1 LKDCRLP
8 RKYSYSPLRIATVT
22 TKEKF
27 YSSVASDSA
36 ESEDLEIKPAETAK
50 AIAPTNHKKPLIV
63 ELSLSLVND
72 KKESTNQINATIQQ
86 SDMEYLAKPVPCVS
100 MTSSPR
106 GIVV

>member
-1 LKDCRLP
+1 MKDCRLP
-8 RKYSYSPLRIATVT
+8 RKCSYSPLRIATVT

-27 YSSVASDSA
+27 HSSKSSDSA

-72 KKESTNQINATIQQ
+72 KKESENQINATIQQ
-86 SDMEYLAKPVPCVS
+86 SNLEYLTKLVPCVS
-100 MTSSPR
+100 MTSSHR